1 MVGTE
6 LSEHLYV
13 ISSKIFMKK
22 LMQRETKY
30 NEMCSVSVVDFEQV
44 NTCWVEETFDLSFYS
59 LYIYLKWTIKHPGY
73 FFKSKSFW
81 VEGCSDWMNNQTW
94 ALIKKSKNKKY
105 QASKNFRKINQI
117 LFVILFKLAPNFTW
131 LRIRNFPQRMGAY
144 LGWVL
149 N

>member
-6 LSEHLYV
+6 LSEHFYV
-13 ISSKIFMKK
+13 ISSKILMKK

-59 LYIYLKWTIKHPGY
+59 LYIYLKWPIKHPGY
-73 FFKSKSFW
+73 LFKSKSFW

-94 ALIKKSKNKKY
+94 TLIKKSKNKKY
-105 QASKNFRKINQI
+105 QASKNFTKINQI

-131 LRIRNFPQRMGAY
+131 LRIRSFPQRMGAY